1 MSVERKKAASWFG
14 GLAATGAAGI
24 AAVFYCTPAA
34 AVAGAGVAASGGI
47 LRNPWLI
54 TAGILIVVALAI
66 PALVVLRR
74 STGDAENCCPPT
86 VTDVDLA
93 VERETPAPQGSHRVT
108 AGTSPTTA
116 GTNRTVPVRAIPA
129 RPPSPG
135 RLEARTGPVPPT
147 TGSTHPGVASPGD

>member
-66 PALVVLRR
+66 PALVLRR